1 MDEKAELQQ
10 KIQELEAEVKQLK
23 AMLPKE
29 KASSRAM
36 FPAAIA
42 EKHGGLRKQGIAWE
56 YNHTP
61 YMSYKD
67 LMDLSKIIRRSCF
80 LREKRLYTYR
90 SADSYSY
97 RSKEI
102 NCDTAKTLKELTDD
116 EYATYCEVLDKLL
129 DVFQEYGCEL
139 NENW

>member
-1 MDEKAELQQ
+1 MDEKEVMQQ
-10 KIQELEAEVKQLK
+10 KIQELEAEVCELK

-29 KASSRAM
+29 KSPSRAM

-67 LMDLSKIIRRSCF
+67 LMDLSKIIRRCCF
-80 LREKRLYTYR
+80 LRKKKDHTYI
-90 SADSYSY
+90 SADSYSC
-97 RSKEI
+97 RVKKLE
-102 NCDTAKTLKELTDD
+102 CDTAKTLKEMTGE
-116 EYATYCEVLDKLL
+116 EYAKYCEALDKCL
-129 DVFQEYGCEL
+129 DVFQVYGCTQ
-139 NENW
+139 NNNW

>member
-1 MDEKAELQQ
+1 MDETEVMRQ
-10 KIQELEAEVKQLK
+10 KIQELEAEVRELK

-29 KASSRAM
+29 KSPSRAM

-42 EKHGGLRKQGIAWE
+42 EKHSGLRKPGIAWE

-61 YMSYKD
+61 FMSYKD
-67 LMDLSKIIRRSCF
+67 LMDLSKIIRRCCF
-80 LREKRLYTYR
+80 LRAKKDRTYI
-90 SADSYSY
+90 SADSYSC
-97 RSKEI
+97 RVKKLE
-102 NCDTAKTLKELTDD
+102 CDTAKTLKEMTDE
-116 EYATYCEVLDKLL
+116 EYATYCEVLDKCL

>member
-1 MDEKAELQQ
+1 MNETELLQQ
-10 KIQELEAEVKQLK
+10 KIQELEAEVCELK

-29 KASSRAM
+29 KSPSRAM

-80 LREKRLYTYR
+80 LRQPKERTYI
-90 SADSYSY
+90 SADSYSCKV
-97 RSKEI
+97 RKLNS
-102 NCDTAKTLKELTDD
+102 DTAKTLKELTDE
-116 EYATYCEVLDKLL
+116 EYDKYCTVLDKVL
-129 DVFQEYGCEL
+129 DVFQEYGCTL
-139 NENW
+139 NNN

>member
-1 MDEKAELQQ
+1 MDETEAMRQ

-29 KASSRAM
+29 KPPSRAM

-42 EKHGGLRKQGIAWE
+42 EKHGGLRKQGVAWE

-67 LMDLSKIIRRSCF
+67 LMDLSKIIRRCCF
-80 LREKRLYTYR
+80 LRSKKDRTYI
-90 SADSYSY
+90 SADSYSC
-97 RSKEI
+97 RVKTLE
-102 NCDTAKTLKELTDD
+102 CDTAKTLKEMTDE
-116 EYATYCEVLDKLL
+116 EYAKYCEALDKCL
-129 DVFQEYGCEL
+129 DVFQVYGCEL

>member
-1 MDEKAELQQ
+1 MDETEVMRQ
-10 KIQELEAEVKQLK
+10 KIQELEVEVRELK

-29 KASSRAM
+29 KSPSRAM

-67 LMDLSKIIRRSCF
+67 LMDLSKIIRRCCF
-80 LREKRLYTYR
+80 LRSNI
-90 SADSYSY
+90 SADFAGCYTA
-97 RSKEI
+97 KQLKG
-102 NCDTAKTLKELTDD
+102 NTAKTLKEMTDE
-116 EYATYCEVLDKLL
+116 EYAKYCEALDKLL
-129 DVFQEYGCEL
+129 DVFQVYGCEL
-139 NENW
+139 NDNW

>member
-1 MDEKAELQQ
+1 MDETEVMQQ
-10 KIQELEAEVKQLK
+10 RIQELEAEVRELK

-29 KASSRAM
+29 KSPSRAM

-67 LMDLSKIIRRSCF
+67 LMDLSKIIRRCCF
-80 LREKRLYTYR
+80 LRKKKDYTYI
-90 SADSYSY
+90 SADSYSC
-97 RSKEI
+97 RTKKLE
-102 NCDTAKTLKELTDD
+102 CVTAKTLKEMTDE
-116 EYATYCEVLDKLL
+116 EYAKYCEALDKLL
-129 DVFQEYGCEL
+129 DVFQVYGCEL

>member
-1 MDEKAELQQ
+1 MDETEVMRQ

-29 KASSRAM
+29 KSPSRAM

-42 EKHGGLRKQGIAWE
+42 EKHGGLRKQGVAWE

-67 LMDLSKIIRRSCF
+67 LMDLSKIIRRCCF
-80 LREKRLYTYR
+80 LRSKKDRTYI
-90 SADSYSY
+90 SADSYSC
-97 RSKEI
+97 RAKQI
-102 NCDTAKTLKELTDD
+102 PCDAAKTLKEMTDE
-116 EYATYCEVLDKLL
+116 EYAKYCEVLDKCL
-129 DVFQEYGCEL
+129 DVFQVYGCEL

>member
-1 MDEKAELQQ
+1 MDETEVMRQ
-10 KIQELEAEVKQLK
+10 KIQELEAEVRELK

-29 KASSRAM
+29 KSPSRAM

-42 EKHGGLRKQGIAWE
+42 EKHGGLRKQGVAWE

-67 LMDLSKIIRRSCF
+67 LMDLSKIIRRCCF
-80 LREKRLYTYR
+80 LRSKKDRTYI
-90 SADSYSY
+90 SADSYSC
-97 RSKEI
+97 KVKQMP
-102 NCDTAKTLKELTDD
+102 CDAAKTLKEMTDE
-116 EYATYCEVLDKLL
+116 EYAKYCEALDKLL
-129 DVFQEYGCEL
+129 DVFQVYGCEL

>member
-1 MDEKAELQQ
+1 MDETEALQQ
-10 KIQELEAEVKQLK
+10 KIQELEAEVRELK

-29 KASSRAM
+29 KSPSRAM

-67 LMDLSKIIRRSCF
+67 LMDLSKIIRRCCF
-80 LREKRLYTYR
+80 LRAKKDRTYI
-90 SADSYSY
+90 SADSYSC
-97 RSKEI
+97 RVKKLG
-102 NCDTAKTLKELTDD
+102 CDTAKTLKEMTDE
-116 EYATYCEVLDKLL
+116 EYATYCEVLDKIL
-129 DVFQEYGCEL
+129 DVFQVYGCEL
-139 NENW
+139 NDNW